1 MQSVSLEKN
10 KYVTASTVELDGFG
24 EREGGTRGEGGGGVL
39 SPPAGPGGEAPGKFG
54 VHDP

>member
-1 MQSVSLEKN
+1 MSLEKN

-24 EREGGTRGEGGGGVL
+24 EREGALEGRGGVL
-39 SPPAGPGGEAPGKFG
+39 SPPAGPGGEAPRKFG